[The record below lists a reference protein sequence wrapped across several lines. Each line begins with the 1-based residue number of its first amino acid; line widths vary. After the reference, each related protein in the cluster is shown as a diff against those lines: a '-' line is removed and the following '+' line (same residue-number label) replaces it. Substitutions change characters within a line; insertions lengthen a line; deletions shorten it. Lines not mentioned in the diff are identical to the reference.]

1 MARKYHRKRREPRHK
16 KDRST
21 PAGQHRP
28 VLLEEIL
35 RTLNPQSGQ
44 VFVDCTLGFAGHA
57 CELLLRLGPT
67 GMLIATDLDADN
79 LPNAREKLEALGLPF
94 HLHAG
99 NFAGLPSVLAE
110 AGVERVDGLLA
121 DLGMSSMQVDDPL
134 RGFSYM
140 RDGPLDMR
148 MDRTRGRTAAEL
160 LNSLSAEE
168 LANAFTEFGDE
179 PRAEIIAQTIVE
191 KRNDEPLATTFQLR
205 AIIDEAAPVTLML
218 GPGYPPVHKQKLL
231 PATRVF
237 QSLRILVNRELANL
251 TQLLRVIP
259 QIVKPGGT
267 AAIIC
272 FHSGEDRL
280 VKTAFRDGL
289 RSGIYSAGSD
299 DPIRPSEDEKLA
311 NPRSRSAKL
320 RWVQLAT

>member
-1 MARKYHRKRREPRHK
+1 
-16 KDRST
+16 
-21 PAGQHRP
+21 
-28 VLLEEIL
+28 
-35 RTLNPQSGQ
+35 
-44 VFVDCTLGFAGHA
+44 
-57 CELLLRLGPT
+57 
-67 GMLIATDLDADN
+67 MLIATDLDADN

>member
-35 RTLNPQSGQ
+35 RTLNPQPGQ

-57 CELLLRLGPT
+57 CELLQRLGPT

-179 PRAEIIAQTIVE
+179 PCAEIIAQTIVE

-259 QIVKPGGT
+259 QIVKPGGS